1 VPQLSVVYD
10 APCGMWQ
17 LRIVR
22 TGGCWRN
29 MALRAPRGACN
40 NYYYMWDGR
49 FVVLCL
55 QYLLFVI
62 VLVQ

>member
-1 VPQLSVVYD
+1 MAWDCQRLV
-10 APCGMWQ
+10 WQ

-40 NYYYMWDGR
+40 NYYY
-49 FVVLCL
+49 
-55 QYLLFVI
+55 Y
-62 VLVQ
+62 